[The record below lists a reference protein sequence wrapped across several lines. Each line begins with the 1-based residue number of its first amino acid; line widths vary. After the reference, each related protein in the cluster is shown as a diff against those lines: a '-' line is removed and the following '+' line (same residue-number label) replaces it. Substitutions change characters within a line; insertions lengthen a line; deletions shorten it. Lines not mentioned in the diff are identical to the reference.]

1 MQIYD
6 VIMLA
11 VMIAAMVFGA
21 WKGFVWQLAS
31 LCSLVVSYFVA
42 LRFSPNLAPHL
53 SGQAPLNRFLAMLLI
68 YVACGLVIWVLF
80 RMLSGLI
87 DRVKLKEFDRQ
98 MGALTGLAKGAILC
112 VAITFFAVSLSGDK
126 YRQSILES
134 HSGRAIGHFID
145 RVDSIMPQGMHELVH
160 PFLKEIDATLQQHA
174 GQTAPGPASEK
185 NADPR
190 PSGAD
195 GQPSE
200 APAPGPP
207 GTETAQPAGAA
218 PARFPTPPAPAEI
231 RGGPQAR

>member
-6 VIMLA
+6 LVMIA

-42 LRFSPNLAPHL
+42 LRFSHDLAPHL

-68 YVACGLVIWVLF
+68 YVACGLIIWVLF

-98 MGALTGLAKGAILC
+98 MGALTGLAKGALLC
-112 VAITFFAVSLSGDK
+112 VAITFFAVSLSGAT

-145 RVDSIMPQGMHELVH
+145 RVDSSMPQGMHELVH
-160 PFLKEIDATLQQHA
+160 PFLEEIDAKLQPDAAKTAAPAQAAPTPPAQAA
-174 GQTAPGPASEK
+174 GPSDNPTA
-185 NADPR
+185 
-190 PSGAD
+190 SGA
-195 GQPSE
+195 
-200 APAPGPP
+200 
-207 GTETAQPAGAA
+207 GTETAQPAGAP
-218 PARFPTPPAPAEI
+218 PARFPTPPSPAEI
-231 RGGPQAR
+231 RGGPATR

>member
-6 VIMLA
+6 VIMIA

-42 LRFSPNLAPHL
+42 LRFSPSLAPHL

-160 PFLKEIDATLQQHA
+160 PFLKEIDATLQQRTR
-174 GQTAPGPASEK
+174 QTPPGENVDSGTP
-185 NADPR
+185 
-190 PSGAD
+190 GAD

-200 APAPGPP
+200 APATGPP
-207 GTETAQPAGAA
+207 ATETAQPADAA

-231 RGGPQAR
+231 RGGPGTR